1 MWRQADSSG
10 WQFRSWDTIITAQ
23 KCQTPQLH
31 GKTYIF
37 QTWHLPLKQA
47 KPGVMSPAL
56 NRNHFYWWYDNTLW
70 PFTLHLQFRCQ
81 KRSEMKSSSPIGKN
95 SAFQLL
101 ISVYRPEVAFN
112 AWFMI
117 MADEMF
123 GSMVFVGSFIM
134 LITLHCNILY
144 IFPPSTSV
152 ITCLVPKL
160 QLFYAS
166 YLAHFHLKQTVL
178 H

>member
-1 MWRQADSSG
+1 
-10 WQFRSWDTIITAQ
+10 
-23 KCQTPQLH
+23 
-31 GKTYIF
+31 
-37 QTWHLPLKQA
+37 
-47 KPGVMSPAL
+47 
-56 NRNHFYWWYDNTLW
+56 
-70 PFTLHLQFRCQ
+70 
-81 KRSEMKSSSPIGKN
+81 
-95 SAFQLL
+95 
-101 ISVYRPEVAFN
+101 
-112 AWFMI
+112 MI

-123 GSMVFVGSFIM
+123 GSMVFVGSSIM

-152 ITCLVPKL
+152 ITRLVPKL